1 MRVYIVR
8 HGQSTNN
15 AGQTLLDDPPL
26 TPLGRKQMKRVAKW
40 LLSEPGR
47 MHWLFTSPF
56 LRAQQSAA
64 IVAQAI
70 ELEPETWDDL
80 REYESD
86 LESLEQMWERAQ
98 RVAEEVLRRFGAREE
113 NNIVLVTHGTFGS
126 RLVCA
131 FTHTSPHTRFTHFNG
146 GISVLEWD
154 EDGVL
159 RVRHTNYV
167 GHLSKDM
174 MT

>member
-15 AGQTLLDDPPL
+15 AGQSLLDDPSL
-26 TPLGRKQMKRVAKW
+26 TALGRRQMKRVAKW
-40 LLSEPGR
+40 LLGEPGKI
-47 MHWLFTSPF
+47 HWLFTSPL
-56 LRAQQSAA
+56 LRALQSAA
-64 IVAQAI
+64 IVAVAVR
-70 ELEPETWDDL
+70 LEPEIWDEL
-80 REYESD
+80 REYDS
-86 LESLEQMWERAQ
+86 EQETREEMWERAQ
-98 RVAEEVLRRFGAREE
+98 RVAEQVMRRFSAREE
-113 NNIVLVTHGTFGS
+113 NNIVLITHGTFGS

-131 FTHTSPHTRFTHFNG
+131 FTHTSHHTRFTHFNG

-154 EDGVL
+154 EQGVL

-174 MT
+174 IT